1 MTSLRDFF
9 VTLFLRRRRHDDP
22 IPTADVL
29 GFAAILVVFTVLSR
43 ALTVIPSL
51 YLLRQGWR
59 ASMLP
64 AINLAQLSRVLARA
78 AADRRRGRPCRRGG
92 QDRDLRRL
100 VILAALSTF
109 AMGRS
114 DALVRGAVAGLK
126 RLGARDLDGETPL
139 EVATSGH
146 GARIMILG
154 FFRTA
159 SSLVAE
165 LEARQSTFLG
175 DVAVVDFNPVVH
187 RGLTERGI
195 RVAYGDISQPETL
208 IHAGVR
214 NAEVLI
220 CTVPDFL
227 LKGITNERLVRQ
239 LRSLNPTAKILAPAE
254 LLSDVDA
261 LYQAGADYVTVAR
274 LTEAA
279 HLYEILEAIEDDLLE
294 SKRDVL
300 TSSLDG
306 RSEVLA

>member
-1 MTSLRDFF
+1 M
-9 VTLFLRRRRHDDP
+9 
-22 IPTADVL
+22 
-29 GFAAILVVFTVLSR
+29 
-43 ALTVIPSL
+43 
-51 YLLRQGWR
+51 
-59 ASMLP
+59 
-64 AINLAQLSRVLARA
+64 
-78 AADRRRGRPCRRGG
+78 
-92 QDRDLRRL
+92 
-100 VILAALSTF
+100 STF

-114 DALVRGAVAGLK
+114 DVIVRGTVAALK
-126 RLGARDLDGETPL
+126 RFGARDIDGDAAAEGADT
-139 EVATSGH
+139 GH
-146 GARIMILG
+146 GARIMLLG

-165 LEARQSTFLG
+165 LEARRSTFLG

-214 NAEVLI
+214 NAEVLV

-254 LLSDVDA
+254 LLSDVQA
-261 LYQAGADYVTVAR
+261 LYEAGADYVTVTR
-274 LTEAA
+274 LTEAS
-279 HLYEILEAIEDDLLE
+279 HLYEILEAIEDDLLK

-300 TSSLDG
+300 ASSLEG